1 MAKRKKEKS
10 EGFGAVNV
18 ILIILIIALIGAL
31 LYTLKVLEVDLPF
44 IDPVIENDF
53 ERALNE
59 NNYQAAYTEYASS
72 KDQRSELESLREHL
86 REYFRLC
93 YSDEYQDNTWSLY
106 RGIEIFNEHIQ
117 EDVFLEMDDLVIKY
131 YNDEFSEADAKKYLS
146 RLSRF
151 SFTRE
156 KETLCLEQLALRDAS
171 HKAYSDGVDL
181 YNEGKYREA
190 VEKFKKVSSKD
201 SQRYPLALEA
211 LEYCKEEWGRI
222 KLEEAQTMLDAY
234 NKEGAQAL
242 LEELITLFGEYEEA
256 EEMLL
261 LIQPEL
267 EE

>member
-10 EGFGAVNV
+10 EGFGAINV

-31 LYTLKVLEVDLPF
+31 LYTLKVFNVDIPF
-44 IDPVIENDF
+44 VNPVIQSDF
-53 ERALNE
+53 EKALSE

-72 KDQRSELESLREHL
+72 EDTSGELESLREHL
-86 REYFRLC
+86 REYFKLC

-117 EDVFLEMDDLVIKY
+117 EDVLNEMDDLVIRY
-131 YNDEFSEADAKKYLS
+131 YNDEFSEDDAEKYLS
-146 RLSRF
+146 RLSKF
-151 SFTRE
+151 SFTKE
-156 KETLCLEQLALRDAS
+156 KRTLCLEQLAQRDAS
-171 HKAYSDGVDL
+171 RKAYSDGVEL
-181 YNEGKYREA
+181 YNEGKFREA
-190 VEKFKKVSSKD
+190 VEKFKRVSPKD
-201 SQRYPLALEA
+201 TQRYPLALEA
-211 LEYCKEEWGRI
+211 IECCKAEWGKT
-222 KLEEAQTMLDAY
+222 KLDEAQIMIDAY